1 MSQKEKKWFPVITR
15 KGQPVLFNS
24 YVLTGFQDQY
34 YREVLL
40 LPRGIHCLKYVEGFV
55 VLEANDSETLGR
67 ILAEHIT
74 PEYLSF
80 FIAKCRKESDLLLH
94 TAREVR
100 SKSPYNSMNNS
111 ELNVLFTTYSS
122 AVFRV
127 MTFLT
132 TIVILEN
139 VLQNYLEKI
148 LTAHCK
154 EHNVKANPKAYLSSL
169 IFPQRESIPSR
180 ALVELYELGNQ
191 VNSNPSLRKIFELCS
206 IEALKQVREKF
217 PKFREAFDKYLKKYD
232 FMNME
237 YYAGRPLL
245 PEELFERIKDVI
257 KDAKGRLA
265 HIEQDQKNKEKEF
278 NQAGKKLKLTPE
290 LRSLINSAGT
300 IHYLRQHRADAL
312 FKAGRD
318 VLELFKTIAKRL
330 DINYDQLVYLAHDEI
345 SASILQ
351 GKLIVDKQTIK
362 ARQDRYAILWIDLE
376 RSIVTGD
383 AVEHELAMLTTE
395 KEKVKELQGSV
406 AFRGTHRGRVA
417 IVTTHD
423 EIYKVQ
429 PGDVLVSPMTDP
441 YFVPAMVKAGAIVTD
456 EGGILSHAA
465 IVSRELGIPC
475 IVGTGVATSMLK
487 DGVIV
492 DVDAT
497 GEVGRVNIVEE

>member
-40 LPRGIHCLKYVEGFV
+40 LRRGIHCLKYVEGFV
-55 VLEANDSETLGR
+55 VLEENDSGTLAN

-94 TAREVR
+94 TASDIR
-100 SKSPYNSMNNS
+100 SNSPYNSMNNS

-139 VLQNYLEKI
+139 VLQNHLEKI
-148 LTAHCK
+148 LTDHCK
-154 EHNVKANPKAYLSSL
+154 KHDVKVDHKAYLTSL
-169 IFPQRESIPSR
+169 IFPQKESIPSQ
-180 ALVELYELGNQ
+180 ALIELYKLGNQ
-191 VNSNPSLRKIFELCS
+191 VNSNTYLRKLFELS
-206 IEALKQVREKF
+206 STEALKQAGEKF
-217 PKFREAFDKYLKKYD
+217 PKFREAFDKYLKKFD

-237 YYAGRPLL
+237 YYAGQPLL
-245 PEELFERIKDVI
+245 PEELFERIKSVT
-257 KDAKGRLA
+257 KDAEGRLS
-265 HIEQDQKNKEKEF
+265 HIKQEQKNKEKEF
-278 NQAGKKLKLTPE
+278 NQASKKLKLTPE
-290 LRSLINSAGT
+290 LISLINSAGT

-318 VLELFKTIAKRL
+318 VLDLFKTIAQRL

-345 SASILQ
+345 STSILK

-383 AVEHELAMLTTE
+383 AVERELAMLTTE
-395 KEKVKELQGSV
+395 KVKVKELQGNV
-406 AFRGTHRGRVA
+406 AFRGAYRGRVA
-417 IVTTHD
+417 IVTNHN

-475 IVGTGVATSMLK
+475 IVGTGVATSTLK
-487 DGVIV
+487 DGMIV
-492 DVDAT
+492 DVDAM
-497 GEVGRVNIVEE
+497 GEVGRVNIVKE